1 MFSLVINLAL
11 FMPLVENAYHRSITP
26 KSLHKIHAIF
36 IQDEVYSWPSE
47 KLALVPF

>member
-1 MFSLVINLAL
+1 ML
-11 FMPLVENAYHRSITP
+11 LVENAYHQLITP